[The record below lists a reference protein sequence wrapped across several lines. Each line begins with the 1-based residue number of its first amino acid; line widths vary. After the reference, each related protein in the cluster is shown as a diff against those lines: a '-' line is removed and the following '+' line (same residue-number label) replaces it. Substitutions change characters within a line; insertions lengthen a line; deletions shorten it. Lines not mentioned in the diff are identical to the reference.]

1 MDEGGRKQVKFILK
15 ENLIHIVDNHGLPNN
30 NIEGDFDASELDG
43 YKLEYSVNGKEY
55 KPLKEKLIINKEE
68 LTKPSIDILVRGTK
82 GKEVVYYKS
91 DTVPLTHT
99 IIFGGALEDKYPE
112 VIKLLLKRMAA
123 VEEFVGLEMQQTKD
137 ILHEHMIE
145 LVDTF
150 EEINKKGSLF

>member
-1 MDEGGRKQVKFILK
+1 MKFILK
-15 ENLIHIVDNHGLPNN
+15 ENIIHIVDNHGLPNN

-55 KPLKEKLIINKEE
+55 KPLKDKLVINKEE
-68 LTKPSIDILVRGTK
+68 LKKPSVEIVVRGTK

-112 VIKLLLKRMAA
+112 VIKLLLKRMAD
-123 VEEFVGLEMQQTKD
+123 VEAFVGMEMKETKNTLHKNMLD
-137 ILHEHMIE
+137 I
-145 LVDTF
+145 VDTF
-150 EEINKKGSLF
+150 EEINRKGSLF